1 MKVIVCSI
9 TESATVKAYL
19 TSVGRPYTKGC
30 VYYNLNKKELI
41 QDAKTIL
48 VRRKSDGI
56 IVGGPAVRV
65 LLGISDSTA
74 EFNLDTATLTDFD
87 VFVQSTSPVRKLM
100 AGTDALY
107 VVADTAAEGVVV
119 FDSALV
125 AAEPDIPTPAAV
137 PSAPTGRGRAR
148 RAVGTS
154 GSAVAAAPEAVAAAT
169 APTASPSALPTAGP
183 NAVEVVITFDTTG
196 SMYPCLTQVR
206 RNVREMI
213 ADLFRSIPG
222 IRIGVIAHG
231 DYGDT
236 YVTKHTDLSVNQD
249 MLCRFVETVEATCG
263 FDYEECYELVL
274 REAHTKVSWS
284 GVAKKAVIMIG
295 DALPHAALSPR
306 NAAHIDWRAEAAE
319 LVRKGITVYSV
330 QALGNALAG
339 STFWKPLAH
348 ETNGVHLDL
357 DQFSQA
363 KDFIKAICYH
373 NAGGAQ
379 LQGFRDQVVSEGRL
393 NRSLHTM
400 FSRLLGESGGFA
412 GGDGVAHT
420 PVQSSRFQVLSVG
433 GEKTSIKDF
442 ALANGLTFKVG
453 RGFYEFTKPEVI
465 TDKKEVVLMS
475 RRTGDMYTGP
485 EACRLIGAGGTERV
499 RPAALEQWR
508 VFVQSTSA
516 NRVLMPNT
524 GFLYE
529 VSEA

>member
-1 MKVIVCSI
+1 MEIFMNFFYEYFYTKWKSKTYARHLNKKNETRGLCASSKHKMKVIICSI

-30 VYYNLNKKELI
+30 MYYNLNKKELI

-65 LLGISDSTA
+65 LLGIGETTT
-74 EFNLDTATLTDFD
+74 EFNLDTASLTDFD
-87 VFVQSTSPVRKLM
+87 VFVQSTSPVRRLL
-100 AGTDALY
+100 AGTTALY

-119 FDSALV
+119 FDSALEAV
-125 AAEPDIPTPAAV
+125 EPDMPPPPAAA
-137 PSAPTGRGRAR
+137 PAPAAPTGRARGRRGATP
-148 RAVGTS
+148 AGP
-154 GSAVAAAPEAVAAAT
+154 AAPEAVAAAASVA
-169 APTASPSALPTAGP
+169 APTASPAAGPSAAGP

-306 NAAHIDWRAEAAE
+306 NAARIDWRAEAAE

-330 QALGNALAG
+330 QALGNTLAG

-412 GGDGVAHT
+412 GGDGVTHT
-420 PVQSSRFQVLSVG
+420 PVPPSRFQVLSVG

-442 ALANGLTFKVG
+442 AQANGLTFKVG
-453 RGFYEFTKPEVI
+453 RGFYEFTKPE
-465 TDKKEVVLMS
+465 
-475 RRTGDMYTGP
+475 
-485 EACRLIGAGGTERV
+485 
-499 RPAALEQWR
+499 PA
-508 VFVQSTSA
+508 
-516 NRVLMPNT
+516 
-524 GFLYE
+524 
-529 VSEA
+529 

>member
-1 MKVIVCSI
+1 M
-9 TESATVKAYL
+9 
-19 TSVGRPYTKGC
+19 
-30 VYYNLNKKELI
+30 LNKKELI
-41 QDAKTIL
+41 QDVKTVL

-65 LLGISDSTA
+65 LLGIGESTT

-87 VFVQSTSPVRKLM
+87 VFVQSTSPVRKLL
-100 AGTDALY
+100 AGTNALY
-107 VVADTAAEGVVV
+107 VVADSTAEGVVV
-119 FDSALV
+119 FDSALEAV
-125 AAEPDIPTPAAV
+125 DPDIPPPPA
-137 PSAPTGRGRAR
+137 APTGRGR
-148 RAVGTS
+148 G
-154 GSAVAAAPEAVAAAT
+154 GAAPEAVAAAAAPTRATRGRRGAVPT
-169 APTASPSALPTAGP
+169 APEAIAAAAAVTTVPAALPTAGP
-183 NAVEVVITFDTTG
+183 SAAGTNAVEVVITFDTTG

-236 YVTKHTDLSVNQD
+236 YVTKHTDLSVDQD
-249 MLCRFVETVEATCG
+249 MLCRFVETVESTCG

-284 GVAKKAVIMIG
+284 GVTKKAVIMIG

-306 NAAHIDWRAEAAE
+306 NAAHIDWRKEAAE

-330 QALGNALAG
+330 QALGNMLAG

-363 KDFIKAICYH
+363 KDFIKAICFH

-400 FSRLLGESGGFA
+400 FSKLLGESGGFA

-420 PVQSSRFQVLSVG
+420 PVQSSRFQVLQVG

-475 RRTGDMYTGP
+475 KRTGDMYTGP
-485 EACRLIGAGGTERV
+485 EACKLIGAGGTERV
-499 RPAALEQWR
+499 RPAALDQWR

-516 NRVLMPNT
+516 NRALMPNT

-529 VSEA
+529 VSD

>member
-1 MKVIVCSI
+1 MKVVVCSI
-9 TESATVKAYL
+9 AESATVKAYL

-30 VYYNLNKKELI
+30 MYYILNKKEVI
-41 QDAKTIL
+41 QDAKTVL
-48 VRRKSDGI
+48 VRRKSDGT
-56 IVGGPAVRV
+56 IVSGSGVRG
-65 LLGISDSTA
+65 LLGIPDGTA
-74 EFNLDTATLTDFD
+74 EFTLNSADLTDFD
-87 VFVQSTSPVRKLM
+87 VFVQSTSPVRKLL

-107 VVADTAAEGVVV
+107 VVEDSVAEGVLVR
-119 FDSALV
+119 DLDAPV
-125 AAEPDIPTPAAV
+125 AAPPTAPVPAAR
-137 PSAPTGRGRAR
+137 GRGRR
-148 RAVGTS
+148 VVGGAAAPTPVAAPMAP
-154 GSAVAAAPEAVAAAT
+154 AVAAPVAAAG
-169 APTASPSALPTAGP
+169 PS
-183 NAVEVVITFDTTG
+183 AVEVVITFDTTG

-236 YVTKHTDLSVNQD
+236 YVTKHTDLSVDQD
-249 MLCRFVETVEATCG
+249 MLCRFVETVESTYG

-284 GVAKKAVIMIG
+284 DVAKKAVIMIG

-306 NAAHIDWRAEAAE
+306 NAAHIDWRTEAAE

-330 QALGNALAG
+330 QALGNTLAG

-373 NAGGAQ
+373 NAGNAQ
-379 LQGFRDQVVSEGRL
+379 LQEFRNQVVSEGRL

-412 GGDGVAHT
+412 GGDGITHT
-420 PVQSSRFQVLSVG
+420 PVPPSRFQVLQVG

-442 ALANGLTFKVG
+442 AQANGLQFKVG

-475 RRTGDMYTGP
+475 KRTGDMYTGP
-485 EACRLIGAGGTERV
+485 EACRLIGAGGTERI
-499 RPAALEQWR
+499 RPAALDQWR

-516 NRVLMPNT
+516 NRALMPNT

>member
-1 MKVIVCSI
+1 MKVVICSI

-19 TSVGRPYTKGC
+19 TGVGRPYTKGC
-30 VYYNLNKKELI
+30 MYYILNKKELI

-48 VRRKSDGI
+48 VRRKSDGT
-56 IVGGPAVRV
+56 IVSGSGIRT
-65 LLGISDSTA
+65 LLGIAEGTA
-74 EFNLDTATLTDFD
+74 EFTLNSAELTDFD
-87 VFVQSTSPVRKLM
+87 VFVQSTSPVRKLL

-107 VVADTAAEGVVV
+107 VVEDSAAEGVHVR
-119 FDSALV
+119 DLDAPAPV
-125 AAEPDIPTPAAV
+125 APA
-137 PSAPTGRGRAR
+137 APTGRGRGR
-148 RAVGTS
+148 RG
-154 GSAVAAAPEAVAAAT
+154 AVAAAPEAVIAAAAAMPVT
-169 APTASPSALPTAGP
+169 APTASPAVLPTAGP

-236 YVTKHTDLSVNQD
+236 YVTKHTDLSVDQD
-249 MLCRFVETVEATCG
+249 MLCRFVETVESTCG

-306 NAAHIDWRAEAAE
+306 NAAHIDWRTEAAE

-330 QALGNALAG
+330 QALGNTLAG

-373 NAGGAQ
+373 NAGNAH
-379 LQGFRDQVVSEGRL
+379 LQEFRNQVVAEGRL

-400 FSRLLGESGGFA
+400 FSRLLGETGGFA
-412 GGDGVAHT
+412 GGDGIAHT
-420 PVQSSRFQVLSVG
+420 PVPPSRFQVLQVG

-442 ALANGLTFKVG
+442 ALANGLQFKVG

-485 EACRLIGAGGTERV
+485 DACRLIGAGSTERV

-529 VSEA
+529 VSDA